1 MQHTREAELW
11 SQCSGESSDGNSH
24 PPVNS
29 VNFQMRGLWAGLAI
43 KQPWNWQ
50 LSVWGGCMLPA
61 LCICQNFFLE
71 PKMGILGVIPLF
83 WAKRHLIVL
92 FHNFPFCI
100 SLSISP
106 VYPCCV
112 STYAQRNHMYGFPV
126 LSSITYRRF
135 FFFSDGHHA
144 LPMAMVGRCYGLQSI
159 SGSLGGSGESWLGHF
174 SEISHEPGKKA
185 LLIGKYGVIGLL
197 YLVIPCYTMV
207 YYVLLPGLLMVI
219 GDYI

>member
-1 MQHTREAELW
+1 MEI
-11 SQCSGESSDGNSH
+11 
-24 PPVNS
+24 V
-29 VNFQMRGLWAGLAI
+29 GLWAGLAM

-61 LCICQNFFLE
+61 LCICQNCFPE
-71 PKMGILGVIPLF
+71 PKMVILGVIPLF

-100 SLSISP
+100 SLNISP

-126 LSSITYRRF
+126 LSSITYPR

-144 LPMAMVGRCYGLQSI
+144 LPMAMVGRWYGLQSI

-174 SEISHEPGKKA
+174 FWDQPWARKKGTVDWEVWGYWVVISSYTM
-185 LLIGKYGVIGLL
+185 LYYGILCFTTRIIDGYWGL
-197 YLVIPCYTMV
+197 YLVI
-207 YYVLLPGLLMVI
+207 LPGLL
-219 GDYI
+219 GTTN

>member
-135 FFFSDGHHA
+135 FFSDGHHA

-174 SEISHEPGKKA
+174 FWDQPWARKK
-185 LLIGKYGVIGLL
+185 GTVDWEVWGYWGL
-197 YLVIPCYTMV
+197 YLVI
-207 YYVLLPGLLMVI
+207 LPGLL
-219 GDYI
+219 GTTN

>member
-1 MQHTREAELW
+1 
-11 SQCSGESSDGNSH
+11 
-24 PPVNS
+24 
-29 VNFQMRGLWAGLAI
+29 
-43 KQPWNWQ
+43 
-50 LSVWGGCMLPA
+50 MLPA
-61 LCICQNFFLE
+61 LCICQNCFPE
-71 PKMGILGVIPLF
+71 PKMVILGVIPLF

-100 SLSISP
+100 SLNISP

-126 LSSITYRRF
+126 LSSITYPRF
-135 FFFSDGHHA
+135 FF
-144 LPMAMVGRCYGLQSI
+144 LMATTRCLW
-159 SGSLGGSGESWLGHF
+159 LWLGVGMACNPYLGALAEVAKVGWAIF

>member
-135 FFFSDGHHA
+135 FFWWPPRVAYGYGWA
-144 LPMAMVGRCYGLQSI
+144 LLWLAIHIWEPWRKWRKLVGPFFLRSAMSQEKRHC
-159 SGSLGGSGESWLGHF
+159 WLG
-174 SEISHEPGKKA
+174 SM
-185 LLIGKYGVIGLL
+185 GLL
-197 YLVIPCYTMV
+197 GIISSYTTWF
-207 YYVLLPGLLMVI
+207 I
-219 GDYI
+219 GDYELSQ

>member
-1 MQHTREAELW
+1 
-11 SQCSGESSDGNSH
+11 
-24 PPVNS
+24 
-29 VNFQMRGLWAGLAI
+29 
-43 KQPWNWQ
+43 
-50 LSVWGGCMLPA
+50 
-61 LCICQNFFLE
+61 
-71 PKMGILGVIPLF
+71 MGILGVIPLF

-135 FFFSDGHHA
+135 FFPDGHHA

-174 SEISHEPGKKA
+174 FWDQPWARKKGTVDWEVWGYWVVISSYTM
-185 LLIGKYGVIGLL
+185 LYYGILCFTTRIIDGYWGL
-197 YLVIPCYTMV
+197 YLVI
-207 YYVLLPGLLMVI
+207 LPGLL
-219 GDYI
+219 GTTN